1 MTTDVIVL
9 GAGGAGSAA
18 AYYLAR
24 RGQRVLLLEQ
34 FAIDHPYG
42 SSFGNSRII
51 RYMYDHATYVGMAK
65 AAYPLWYALQD
76 EAGERLLY
84 ETGGLDFGR
93 RGAPTLEATLN
104 AVKQFGIAVEQL
116 TPAEG
121 MRRYPQFRFDD
132 DMTILYQRDYG
143 LLNASACVKAH
154 VRLAARHGVVVVENA
169 PVIRIDV
176 RDGGVEVVTPQGT
189 HAAERL
195 IVTAGA
201 WTAPLLAPLGVNL
214 PLQVERVQYVFLQ
227 APNPDDYRPGRYPI
241 FISHLYESYEHVPY
255 SIPDYDGAG
264 VKLAFHGGEA
274 VASADEV
281 NRAPDTD
288 AVDKLRPFLR
298 DVLPDLAD
306 APARETHVCLY
317 SMTPDHHFVI
327 DQHPVHANILF
338 ASPCSGHG
346 FKFTTLIGSMLADW
360 SIDGKTEHDLSLFTH
375 TRFAAHE
382 SIT

>member
-116 TPAEG
+116 TSAEG

-154 VRLAARHGVVVVENA
+154 VRLAARHGAVVVENA

-201 WTAPLLAPLGVNL
+201 WTTRCSRRSESTFRCKSSACSTCSCKL
-214 PLQVERVQYVFLQ
+214 PILTITVPVAIRSSFRTCTSPMNTYRTASRITTARVSSWRSTV
-227 APNPDDYRPGRYPI
+227 ARP
-241 FISHLYESYEHVPY
+241 S
-255 SIPDYDGAG
+255 
-264 VKLAFHGGEA
+264 
-274 VASADEV
+274 
-281 NRAPDTD
+281 
-288 AVDKLRPFLR
+288 
-298 DVLPDLAD
+298 
-306 APARETHVCLY
+306 PARMRSTGRR
-317 SMTPDHHFVI
+317 TR
-327 DQHPVHANILF
+327 
-338 ASPCSGHG
+338 
-346 FKFTTLIGSMLADW
+346 TR
-360 SIDGKTEHDLSLFTH
+360 SISCARSCATCCRTWPMRRPAKLTSACT
-375 TRFAAHE
+375 A
-382 SIT
+382 

>member
-1 MTTDVIVL
+1 MTYDVIVL
-9 GAGGAGSAA
+9 GAGGVGSAA
-18 AYYLAR
+18 AYHLAR

-51 RYMYDHATYVGMAK
+51 RYMYDHATYVEMAK

-84 ETGGLDFGR
+84 EVGGLDFGR
-93 RGAPTLEATLN
+93 RGAPTLEATLR
-104 AVKQFGIAVEQL
+104 AVEQFSIPVEHL
-116 TPAEG
+116 TPGEA

-132 DMTILYQRDYG
+132 DMTIFYQSDYG

-154 VRLAARHGVVVVENA
+154 VRLAAQRGAVVVENA
-169 PVIRIDV
+169 PASRIAA
-176 RDGGVEVVTPQGT
+176 RDGGVEVVTPHGT

-201 WTAPLLAPLGVNL
+201 WTAPLLASLGIDL
-214 PLQVERVQYVFLQ
+214 PLRIERVQYVFFE
-227 APNPDDYRPGRYPI
+227 APNPADYRPGRYPI
-241 FISHLYESYEHVPY
+241 FISHLYDEYEHVPY

-264 VKLAFHGGEA
+264 VKLAFHGGET
-274 VASADEV
+274 VASADAV
-281 NRAPDTD
+281 VRVPDAD
-288 AVDKLRPFLR
+288 ASDKLRPFLR
-298 DVLPDLAD
+298 AVLPGLAD
-306 APARETHVCLY
+306 APARATHICLY
-317 SMTPDHHFVI
+317 SMTPDHHFII
-327 DQHPVHANILF
+327 DRHPAYENVLF

-346 FKFTTLIGSMLADW
+346 FKFTTLIGKILADW
-360 SIDGKTEHDLSLFTH
+360 SIDGKTEVDLSLFTH
-375 TRFAAHE
+375 KRFSTHE

>member
-1 MTTDVIVL
+1 MTYDVIVL

-51 RYMYDHATYVGMAK
+51 RYMYDHPTYVEMAK

-76 EAGERLLY
+76 EVGERLLH
-84 ETGGLDFGR
+84 EVGGLDFGR
-93 RGAPTLEATLN
+93 RGAPTLEATLS
-104 AVKQFGIAVEQL
+104 AVEQFDIPVERL
-116 TPAEG
+116 TPAEA

-154 VRLAARHGVVVVENA
+154 VRLAARHGAVIADSA
-169 PVIRIDV
+169 PVTRIDV
-176 RDGGVEVVTPQGT
+176 RDGGVEVVTPHGT
-189 HAAERL
+189 YNAERL

-201 WTAPLLAPLGVNL
+201 WTAPLLAPLGIDL
-214 PLQVERVQYVFLQ
+214 PLRIERVQYVFFD
-227 APNPDDYRPGRYPI
+227 APNPADYGPDCYPI

-264 VKLAFHGGEA
+264 VKLAFHGGET
-274 VASADEV
+274 VASADDV
-281 NRAPDTD
+281 VRVPDAD
-288 AVDKLRPFLR
+288 AADKLRPFLR
-298 DVLPDLAD
+298 GVLPGLAD
-306 APARETHVCLY
+306 APARETHICLY

-327 DQHPVHANILF
+327 DQHPTHGNILF

-346 FKFTTLIGSMLADW
+346 FKFTTLIGKMLADW

-375 TRFAAHE
+375 TRFSAHE
-382 SIT
+382 SVT